1 MNDKWTNQRVTEKSN
16 IEKLLVTETKIFEDN
31 ALKKKLQLDDK
42 VIIFMKS
49 LEVEI
54 QAKAGQF
61 LSEVLVSVVKG
72 THNYLT
78 NI

>member
-16 IEKLLVTETKIFEDN
+16 LEKLLVTETKIFEDD

-42 VIIFMKS
+42 VSIFMKL

-54 QAKAGQF
+54 EAKPGQF